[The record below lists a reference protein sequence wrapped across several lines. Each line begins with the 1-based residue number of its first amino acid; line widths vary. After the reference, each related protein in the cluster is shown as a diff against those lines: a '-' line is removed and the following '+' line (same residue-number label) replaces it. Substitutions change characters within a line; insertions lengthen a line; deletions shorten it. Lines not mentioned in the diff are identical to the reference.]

1 MSSRT
6 RLVAAARPEIEPDPS
21 VPVNAGDSPLSE
33 SGMEAGSQPIDAFM
47 LRRGLSNTD
56 LVAAAAGTGL
66 THKQVA
72 KARRGRRLTMNLQDK
87 ILAALNRLPGQEP
100 PLRRE
105 DCFNYRGR

>member
-1 MSSRT
+1 MLSQSR
-6 RLVAAARPEIEPDPS
+6 LAAAGRSGIDPNPSILVNGGEPQ
-21 VPVNAGDSPLSE
+21 LSE
-33 SGMEAGSQPIDAFM
+33 SGMEAGIQPIDAFM

-56 LVAAAAGTGL
+56 LVAAAAGSGL

-72 KARRGRRLTMNLQDK
+72 KARRGRRLTVNLQDK